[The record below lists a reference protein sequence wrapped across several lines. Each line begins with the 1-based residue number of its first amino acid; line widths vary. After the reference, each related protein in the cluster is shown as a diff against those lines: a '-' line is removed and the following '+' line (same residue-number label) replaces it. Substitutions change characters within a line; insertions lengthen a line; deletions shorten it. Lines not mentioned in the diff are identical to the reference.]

1 MRIGIVACN
10 ALKDEI
16 EKLVAGDQEIVQR
29 EYLEFGLH
37 TTPQEMRKKII
48 ETVDALEGKVDVV
61 FVGYATCQSL
71 SGLTEAV
78 KVPSVMI
85 EAVDCIEALLTPEA
99 YAKEKRGEGMITWF
113 YPSGWARE
121 GEDGITKLF
130 HLDCMRNE
138 GYEPIYFL
146 KLMFDGFSRCVFI
159 DSGVGDCVA
168 CEKIS
173 RNFASQLDLKHECR
187 EGSLRLIEEA
197 YRKTRDLGK
206 ELEKKEG

>member
-16 EKLVAGDQEIVQR
+16 EEFVARDSEVVHK

-37 TTPQEMRKKII
+37 TRPDEMRKKII
-48 ETVDALEGKVDVV
+48 ETVDALQGKVDVV
-61 FVGYATCQSL
+61 LIGYATCQSL
-71 SGLTEAV
+71 TGLTKAV

-85 EAVDCIEALLTPEA
+85 EAVDCIEALLSPEV

-130 HLDCMRNE
+130 HLDCMRSE
-138 GYEPIYFL
+138 GYEPIFFL
-146 KLMFDGFSRCVFI
+146 KMMFDGFSRCVFI
-159 DSGVGDCVA
+159 DSGAGDSVS
-168 CEKIS
+168 CERIS
-173 RNFASQLDLKHECR
+173 RDFASELNLKHESR
-187 EGSLRLIEEA
+187 AGTLSSIHDA
-197 YRKTRDLGK
+197 YQKTRELGR
-206 ELEKKEG
+206 ELERRG